1 MSNAPYL
8 FATYAIVVIGLAA
21 YYVTLRRQ
29 QARLDED
36 VARFDEDRPA
46 GDR

>member
-21 YYVTLRRQ
+21 YYFSLRRQ
-29 QARLDED
+29 QARLDAD
-36 VARFDEDRPA
+36 AARPTEDRPA
-46 GDR
+46 GDA